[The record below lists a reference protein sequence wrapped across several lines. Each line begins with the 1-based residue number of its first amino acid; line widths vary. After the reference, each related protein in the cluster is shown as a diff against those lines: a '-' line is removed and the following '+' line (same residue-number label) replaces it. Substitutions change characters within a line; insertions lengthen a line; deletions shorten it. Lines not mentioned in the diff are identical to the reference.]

1 MSLLLSVVP
10 PADAALLAAQH
21 VRTVIENIEERLSE
35 GRRSE
40 DLPLVQWVLET
51 ALTNIQTAREG
62 IHQNLRLPGVGNA
75 LGKALG
81 LYARLNRFG
90 AAPSDR
96 VTHQA
101 AQTLMQPGEQRD
113 RLTGNAYVPSDPASA
128 LGRLEHALD
137 LCTRAAPLLKKL
149 KDAVMSSGKSLLLN
163 PTMQLTLS

>member
-1 MSLLLSVVP
+1 MLLGG
-10 PADAALLAAQH
+10 AALRRFEA
-21 VRTVIENIEERLSE
+21 E

-128 LGRLEHALD
+128 PSATMASPAAD
-137 LCTRAAPLLKKL
+137 LVGEWKPAAPMV
-149 KDAVMSSGKSLLLN
+149 ATTN
-163 PTMQLTLS
+163 PTSTSAWVIFCCMASPGLRGTGRP